1 MRIDELSQRAGV
13 PTRTIRYYTQQ
24 GLLPSPKLRGRVG
37 HYDERHVDRL
47 RLIKELKEK
56 RYLPLSVI
64 RSVVRNY
71 EAGVDLDTMLV
82 PLDMVFAPRWDASDR
97 REFTRDEL
105 AVEARV
111 DVSVVD
117 AAEEMGFLFPT
128 RRRRYTLDDVH
139 MLEVADEW
147 LKLGLPQ
154 SLGRL
159 YRSSLEK
166 ISRMQVRAF
175 DDSVVAPAREAD
187 LPPDETRERLM
198 DGYRDM
204 SRVFH
209 QLVSLLHHKLLQKA
223 VESYATTARPA
234 SSAPSTRPE

>member
-1 MRIDELSQRAGV
+1 MRIDELSERTGV

-24 GLLPSPKLRGRVG
+24 RLLPSPTLRGRVG
-37 HYDERHVDRL
+37 HYDERHVERL
-47 RLIKELKEK
+47 RLIKELQEK

-64 RSVVRNY
+64 RSVVRHF
-71 EAGVDLDTMLV
+71 EAGADLDTMLV

-105 AVEARV
+105 AAEAGV
-111 DVSVVD
+111 DISVVD

-128 RRRRYTLDDVH
+128 RKRLYTLDDLH
-139 MLEVADEW
+139 MLAVADAW
-147 LKLGLPQ
+147 LKLGLPR

-175 DDSVVAPAREAD
+175 DDCVVAPAAG
-187 LPPDETRERLM
+187 LSPDETRERLLE
-198 DGYRDM
+198 GYRDM

-223 VESYATTARPA
+223 VESYATARPA
-234 SSAPSTRPE
+234 SSAPSAPPE

>member
-1 MRIDELSQRAGV
+1 V

-24 GLLPSPKLRGRVG
+24 GLLPSPTLRGRVG
-37 HYDERHVDRL
+37 
-47 RLIKELKEK
+47 

-64 RSVVRNY
+64 RSVVRHY
-71 EAGVDLDTMLV
+71 EAGTDLDTMLV

-105 AVEARV
+105 ALEAGV

-128 RRRRYTLDDVH
+128 RQRMYTLDDVH

-147 LKLGLPQ
+147 LKLGLPT

-175 DDSVVAPAREAD
+175 DDCVVAPV
-187 LPPDETRERLM
+187 TREELPADVTRDKLL

-204 SRVFH
+204 SRVFN
-209 QLVSLLHHKLLQKA
+209 QLVGLLHHKLLQKA
-223 VESYATTARPA
+223 VERYAAR
-234 SSAPSTRPE
+234 

>member
-1 MRIDELSQRAGV
+1 MMRIDELAQRAGV

-24 GLLPSPKLRGRVG
+24 GLLPSPALRGRVG
-37 HYDERHVDRL
+37 FYDDRHVERL
-47 RLIKELKEK
+47 RLIKELQEK

-64 RSVVRNY
+64 RSVVMHY
-71 EAGVDLDTMLV
+71 EDGSDLDTMLV
-82 PLDMVFAPRWDASDR
+82 PLDKVFAPRWDADDR

-105 AVEARV
+105 ALEAGV

-117 AAEEMGFLFPT
+117 AAEDMGFLFPT
-128 RRRRYTLDDVH
+128 RQKLYTLDDVH
-139 MLEVADEW
+139 MLEVAKEW
-147 LKLGLPQ
+147 LELGLPV

-159 YRSSLEK
+159 YRNSLEK

-175 DDSVVAPAREAD
+175 DDCVVAPVAAED
-187 LPPDETRERLM
+187 LAPDAAQEKLL

-209 QLVSLLHHKLLQKA
+209 QLVSQLHHKLLQKA
-223 VESYATTARPA
+223 VERYANVTRRA
-234 SSAPSTRPE
+234 SSAP